1 MGSGLPG
8 FSNDAIAARNFAVEI
23 DGLQIMQVQE
33 VSGITSEIDVT
44 ELKENTKDGKLVIK
58 KLPGAPKPPTLTLK
72 RAKNISMDL
81 WKWHDDIAKGKLGAA
96 RKNGSIIGYDF
107 EGKEAV

>member
-1 MGSGLPG
+1 
-8 FSNDAIAARNFAVEI
+8 
-23 DGLQIMQVQE
+23 
-33 VSGITSEIDVT
+33 
-44 ELKENTKDGKLVIK
+44 KENTKDGKLVIK
-58 KLPGAPKPPTLTLK
+58 KLPGAPKPPTITLK

-107 EGKEAV
+107 EGKEALRYNFINAWPSKIEMSAPKAGSNELIVETCTFVCEGL